1 MESNGSRSRKTKDY
15 WTYLEDNYKE
25 VSNWPT
31 WMRGE
36 SSSSVN
42 SLRWTKLDMLKQTN
56 LPSDEVTL

>member
-1 MESNGSRSRKTKDY
+1 MESNGFRSNKNKDY

-36 SSSSVN
+36 SSSPCQKPEPDESGHVEKN
-42 SLRWTKLDMLKQTN
+42 E
-56 LPSDEVTL
+56 PSE

>member
-1 MESNGSRSRKTKDY
+1 MESNDSRSRKTKDY

-36 SSSSVN
+36 SSSPCQQPKV
-42 SLRWTKLDMLKQTN
+42 
-56 LPSDEVTL
+56 DETAHTETDEPGE